1 MVHVK
6 EGTVVEKGCL
16 IADEVVVGPKG
27 LLKSLRGCPRGSRN
41 RGDSGADDEDED
53 SELEDVDEGQY
64 RACHDVLITTDL
76 SAQNN

>member
-27 LLKSLRGCPRGSRN
+27 RLRELERVSKRLEKPSVA
-41 RGDSGADDEDED
+41 SGADDEDED
-53 SELEDVDEGQY
+53 SELEDVDEGQS
-64 RACHDVLITTDL
+64 L
-76 SAQNN
+76 SG

>member
-27 LLKSLRGCPRGSRN
+27 VLKPFERVSKRIEKPSAI
-41 RGDSGADDEDED
+41 SGVDDEDDD
-53 SELEDVDEGQY
+53 SELDDVDEGQH
-64 RACHDVLITTDL
+64 RL
-76 SAQNN
+76 AQRPNRH